1 MLQKPTVTRQLILP
15 AVLFVVTTIYLVA
28 ALGIRPQ
35 YDEGLVGPSFLP
47 IVISVVMYLGLA
59 AVALNIVRAT
69 PAADEAPREPL
80 NLRPA
85 ILVVAA
91 TAIYI
96 AVFEPLGYALS
107 TLLYVFALLHVFRMD
122 ANLLWRLVYAVVITA
137 VFYLLFQVFFHV
149 RLPTLTEWL

>member
-59 AVALNIVRAT
+59 AVATAHSESLEHLAEIGTAV
-69 PAADEAPREPL
+69 L
-80 NLRPA
+80 GV
-85 ILVVAA
+85 LV
-91 TAIYI
+91 
-96 AVFEPLGYALS
+96 
-107 TLLYVFALLHVFRMD
+107 ALLAVGVGVIVLVARFRAARRSD
-122 ANLLWRLVYAVVITA
+122 AQLAPVHTLPPRVAV
-137 VFYLLFQVFFHV
+137 
-149 RLPTLTEWL
+149 TEPAKRTEEEAA